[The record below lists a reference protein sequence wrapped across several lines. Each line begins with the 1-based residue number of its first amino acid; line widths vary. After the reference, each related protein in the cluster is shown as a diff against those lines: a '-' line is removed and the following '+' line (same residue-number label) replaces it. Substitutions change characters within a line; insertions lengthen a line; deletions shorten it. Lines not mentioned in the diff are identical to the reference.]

1 LIGRLVD
8 RGTKPLRKNESVPHY
23 CLAGRARGAPVSS
36 FTVTRFE
43 NRIDI
48 AGSFRADGFVHEA
61 LTAIGKDCGYIGKQP
76 SALTWRNQGRHSF
89 ASAALRAPREKRQRR
104 TGMALKVELKP
115 NERIIIGSCVITNTD
130 QRARLLIDGD
140 NIPILREKDILTP
153 ETADTPAKLVYL
165 AVQLM
170 YISPDPQVNHGTYFN
185 LVRDIVTAVPS
196 AWPIIE
202 GINNHILNGD
212 LYHAL
217 KEAKKL
223 VAYERK
229 LFDHNEA
236 VQGERDADAE
246 ARRSA

>member
-1 LIGRLVD
+1 MIGFYRGRRFRSPSVNLDSKGCGSIGRKPTALV
-8 RGTKPLRKNESVPHY
+8 RSQPKP
-23 CLAGRARGAPVSS
+23 ARIR
-36 FTVTRFE
+36 TR
-43 NRIDI
+43 RID
-48 AGSFRADGFVHEA
+48 R
-61 LTAIGKDCGYIGKQP
+61 
-76 SALTWRNQGRHSF
+76 
-89 ASAALRAPREKRQRR
+89 PREKQQRR
-104 TGMALKVELKP
+104 SGMALKVELKP
-115 NERIIIGSCVITNTD
+115 HERIIIGACVVTNTD

-170 YISPDPQVNHGTYFN
+170 YISPDPQSNHGTYFN

-223 VAYERK
+223 VAYEKK
-229 LFDHNEA
+229 LLEHNEA
-236 VQGERDADAE
+236 VRSKAADADQE
-246 ARRSA
+246 RQSA